1 MDANLDTIAKDLYGK
16 IQTRFP
22 DIRIGDEEANV
33 LSKKQDIPK
42 ARFFEFEYK
51 EGGDEIGT
59 ISVTL
64 DADEGVVLEVSGD
77 IVSKKH
83 PGAFKFIRSFRQ
95 FAKDRL
101 LNYDVKRMGKSNLDK
116 RDYAFRSKVKDD
128 MIMENKL
135 FGTSKMS
142 YQDLGEARL
151 IIKHSQQINP
161 ELAAGRTMHI
171 ENIYIENAMGE
182 RFRYPVKHLNGA
194 RALAEHIKAGGHP
207 YDGIGQHITSL
218 SEELAS
224 LRKFKNYVGRQ
235 EQLSEAMGDIT
246 SKVMER
252 IDSIKKEI
260 HSLQRPTYYQQ
271 FAESFVEHEEQMIPE
286 AVMDD
291 WIDRLTIRTF
301 NEELKGVF
309 PYIYKLVDESELPV
323 RELTPDDLLDEGTE
337 KINPNAQ
344 CRSCKTPYGRHFRF
358 DPEGDPNG
366 KITSTTIRG
375 LCGRV
380 PQDFP
385 DLYTTAIQEET
396 LPWETDDEAKE
407 REGGKK
413 EKSPF
418 KKPHNPNRTGS
429 DTAKALAQKGI
440 PKKEG
445 FDPEQAFENFMN
457 NILPEDGAAIA
468 ALGGI
473 FDPQQRPGAVAELN
487 NIFKTELK
495 GGPDGMNL
503 NKVKELIPDPE
514 FSSMLDHL
522 SGTGD
527 LDLRSGIEVILNQMS
542 EHNKDLAD
550 LIQAGDLQFSSPGGS
565 DMPVGGQD
573 MPEPEAGTEAP
584 PAEAPPAEAPPVAES
599 MGMGKLKA
607 KLIRAVE
614 CGAGPDTQL
623 DFGSRKMSLMSALQ
637 ECGIDPSS
645 IGMKP
650 RSSDGNGVQ
659 EILKSISGFWN
670 RDATITEGNF
680 TKGGTWTKQHVV
692 SNFKNGE
699 YKHATKE
706 DVSRVLAM
714 IEKMDPSSDAG
725 GLNRMKQMA
734 GISQPHGTNEGP
746 EDGNFEVPDEGEED
760 GNFEIPD
767 ETNQTSSNNQTGTID
782 GKSANYA
789 DAMAKFR
796 NMVTGMGF
804 DGSSPEAMQKSI
816 QGKLGG
822 MMKGMNVPGMGNNGQ
837 FDPQAMMKGI
847 QGKMPQG
854 KMELP
859 GGMGNLDPNAM
870 MQQIMGKMNGP
881 TSPGYKSNN
890 SGPTKMN
897 GPTSPGP
904 DDQMGIYR
912 PGITKSVDF
921 DPSRHNG
928 PLEVDPNMMG
938 SVAPKNTMDFKPGNQ
953 SNLLQVD
960 NPEYVARRAAA
971 LKKPGAVVGQTTM
984 ESNNELASWLKIAG
998 IK

>member
-51 EGGDEIGT
+51 ENGDEIGT

-235 EQLSEAMGDIT
+235 AQLSEAMGDIT

-252 IDSIKKEI
+252 IDGIKKEI

-271 FAESFVEHEEQMIPE
+271 FAESFVAHEEQIIPE

-309 PYIYKLVDESELPV
+309 PYIFKLIDESELPV
-323 RELTPDDLLDEGTE
+323 RELTADDLLD
-337 KINPNAQ
+337 
-344 CRSCKTPYGRHFRF
+344 
-358 DPEGDPNG
+358 
-366 KITSTTIRG
+366 
-375 LCGRV
+375 
-380 PQDFP
+380 
-385 DLYTTAIQEET
+385 EET
-396 LPWETDDEAKE
+396 LPWETDDEAKS
-407 REGGKK
+407 RESGKK

-418 KKPHNPNRTGS
+418 KKPHNPNRTGR
-429 DTAKALAQKGI
+429 DAAKALAQKGI

-457 NILPEDGAAIA
+457 GILPEDGAA
-468 ALGGI
+468 ALRGI

-514 FSSMLDHL
+514 FASMLDQL
-522 SGTGD
+522 SGTNN
-527 LDLRSGIEVILNQMS
+527 LDMRSGIEVILNQMS

-550 LIQAGDLQFSSPGGS
+550 LIQSGQLQFSSPDGG

-573 MPEPEAGTEAP
+573 MPTPDAGAET
-584 PAEAPPAEAPPVAES
+584 PAEPAVPTEPTAPTVPTEPAAPEAPPVAES
-599 MGMGKLKA
+599 MGMSKLKA
-607 KLIRAVE
+607 KLIKAVE

-645 IGMKP
+645 IGMKT

-746 EDGNFEVPDEGEED
+746 EDGKFDMPDEPDSEED
-760 GNFEIPD
+760 MPD
-767 ETNQTSSNNQTGTID
+767 MSTPTAPQTGQTTSNNQTGTID
-782 GKSANYA
+782 GKPANYA

-822 MMKGMNVPGMGNNGQ
+822 MMKGMNMPGMGAAGQ
-837 FDPQAMMKGI
+837 LDPQAMMKSI
-847 QGKMPQG
+847 MSKMPKQG
-854 KMELP
+854 MNMPGTPSNKALP
-859 GGMGNLDPNAM
+859 GAPGNLADLE
-870 MQQIMGKMNGP
+870 
-881 TSPGYKSNN
+881 
-890 SGPTKMN
+890 
-897 GPTSPGP
+897 
-904 DDQMGIYR
+904 MGIYR
-912 PGITKSVDF
+912 PGVTRSITTPEPPTD
-921 DPSRHNG
+921 NQQ
-928 PLEVDPNMMG
+928 EIG
-938 SVAPKNTMDFKPGNQ
+938 SVAPKNPMDFKPGNQ

>member
-51 EGGDEIGT
+51 EDGDEIGT

-135 FGTSKMS
+135 FGTSKIS

-171 ENIYIENAMGE
+171 ENIYIENAAGE
-182 RFRYPVKHLNGA
+182 RFRYPAKHLNGA
-194 RALAEHIKAGGHP
+194 RALAEHIKAGGNP

-260 HSLQRPTYYQQ
+260 HSLQRPAYYQQ
-271 FAESFVEHEEQMIPE
+271 FAESFVQHEEQMIPE

-309 PYIYKLVDESELPV
+309 PYIFKLVDESELPV
-323 RELTPDDLLDEGTE
+323 RELSADDLLD
-337 KINPNAQ
+337 
-344 CRSCKTPYGRHFRF
+344 
-358 DPEGDPNG
+358 
-366 KITSTTIRG
+366 
-375 LCGRV
+375 
-380 PQDFP
+380 
-385 DLYTTAIQEET
+385 EET
-396 LPWETDDEAKE
+396 LPWETDAEAKE

-413 EKSPF
+413 DKSPF
-418 KKPHNPNRTGS
+418 KKAHNPNRTGS
-429 DTAKALAQKGI
+429 DAAKALAQKGI

-445 FDPEQAFENFMN
+445 FDPEQAFEDFMN
-457 NILPEDGAAIA
+457 GILPEAGVASQTQ
-468 ALGGI
+468 GGI
-473 FDPQQRPGAVAELN
+473 FDPQQRPAAVAELN
-487 NIFKTELK
+487 NIFKSEVK
-495 GGPDGMNL
+495 GGPDDINL
-503 NKVKELIPDPE
+503 GKIKELIPDPE
-514 FSSMLDHL
+514 FAAMLDQL
-522 SGTGD
+522 GGSGD
-527 LDLRSGIEVILNQMS
+527 LDVRSGIEVILNQMG
-542 EHNKDLAD
+542 EHNKELAQ
-550 LIQAGDLQFSSPGGS
+550 LLQAGQIQFSNPEG
-565 DMPVGGQD
+565 DTPVGGQD
-573 MPEPEAGTEAP
+573 VAAPEAPEAPVAPAEPEAPVAPTEA
-584 PAEAPPAEAPPVAES
+584 EPVRE
-599 MGMGKLKA
+599 GMGKLKA
-607 KLIRAVE
+607 KLIKAVE
-614 CGAGPDTQL
+614 CGAGPDTEL
-623 DFGSRKMSLMSALQ
+623 EFGSRKMSLMSALK
-637 ECGIDPSS
+637 ECGIDPASV
-645 IGMKP
+645 GMK
-650 RSSDGNGVQ
+650 SQSGGTGIQ
-659 EILKSISGFWN
+659 EILKSIAGFWN
-670 RDATITEGNF
+670 KDATITEGNF
-680 TKGGTWTKQHVV
+680 TIGGQRTKQKVITG
-692 SNFKNGE
+692 FKNGE
-699 YKHATKE
+699 YENATKE
-706 DVSRVLAM
+706 DVSKVLHM
-714 IEKMDPSSDAG
+714 IDKMDPPSDMHG
-725 GLNRMKQMA
+725 GNDLNRMKQMA
-734 GISQPHGTNEGP
+734 GVGKTSEMSEDPMEDDFAKFMQDHPNADIEGMVSKWKQDQSSNTEP
-746 EDGNFEVPDEGEED
+746 KDAAP
-760 GNFEIPD
+760 IAPA
-767 ETNQTSSNNQTGTID
+767 QTSQSSTSNQTGTID
-782 GKSANYA
+782 GKPSSHA

-796 NMVTGMGF
+796 DIAKGMKLKLPGM
-804 DGSSPEAMQKSI
+804 DGQDGPDLDFSDPSKMGSQI
-816 QGKLGG
+816 QSHVGN
-822 MMKGMNVPGMGNNGQ
+822 MMKGM
-837 FDPQAMMKGI
+837 

-854 KMELP
+854 KVELP

-870 MQQIMGKMNGP
+870 MQQLMSKMPKTGMPQGN
-881 TSPGYKSNN
+881 TSS
-890 SGPTKMN
+890 SDM
-897 GPTSPGP
+897 
-904 DDQMGIYR
+904 
-912 PGITKSVDF
+912 
-921 DPSRHNG
+921 
-928 PLEVDPNMMG
+928 E
-938 SVAPKNTMDFKPGNQ
+938 FKPGNQ

-960 NPEYVARRAAA
+960 NPEYVAKRAAA
-971 LKKPGAVVGQTTM
+971 LQKPGAVVGHTTM

>member
-51 EGGDEIGT
+51 EDGDEIGT

-323 RELTPDDLLDEGTE
+323 RELTADDLLAEDDKEDVAPWYKDKAE
-337 KINPNAQ
+337 
-344 CRSCKTPYGRHFRF
+344 
-358 DPEGDPNG
+358 
-366 KITSTTIRG
+366 
-375 LCGRV
+375 
-380 PQDFP
+380 QDA
-385 DLYTTAIQEET
+385 D
-396 LPWETDDEAKE
+396 KS
-407 REGGKK
+407 
-413 EKSPF
+413 KSPF
-418 KKPHNPNRTGS
+418 KKKHNPNRTGS

-607 KLIRAVE
+607 KLIKAVE
-614 CGAGPDTQL
+614 CGAGPDTEL

-650 RSSDGNGVQ
+650 RSSGGDGVQ

-760 GNFEIPD
+760 GNFEVPD
-767 ETNQTSSNNQTGTID
+767 EANQTSSNNQTGTID
-782 GKSANYA
+782 GKPASYA

-854 KMELP
+854 KVELP

-881 TSPGYKSNN
+881 ASPGYKSND

-897 GPTSPGP
+897 GPTSTG
-904 DDQMGIYR
+904 DM
-912 PGITKSVDF
+912 
-921 DPSRHNG
+921 
-928 PLEVDPNMMG
+928 
-938 SVAPKNTMDFKPGNQ
+938 MDFKPGNQ

>member
-51 EGGDEIGT
+51 EDGDEIGT

-77 IVSKKH
+77 IVAKKH

-171 ENIYIENAMGE
+171 ENIYIENAVGE

-207 YDGIGQHITSL
+207 YDGIGQHITGL

-224 LRKFKNYVGRQ
+224 LRKFKSYVSRQ
-235 EQLSEAMGDIT
+235 TQLSEAMGDIT

-271 FAESFVEHEEQMIPE
+271 FAESFQEQEEQMIPE

-301 NEELKGVF
+301 NEELKSVF

-323 RELTPDDLLDEGTE
+323 RELTAEDLLAEDDKEDVAPWYKDKTE
-337 KINPNAQ
+337 
-344 CRSCKTPYGRHFRF
+344 
-358 DPEGDPNG
+358 
-366 KITSTTIRG
+366 
-375 LCGRV
+375 
-380 PQDFP
+380 QDA
-385 DLYTTAIQEET
+385 D
-396 LPWETDDEAKE
+396 KN
-407 REGGKK
+407 
-413 EKSPF
+413 KSPF
-418 KKPHNPNRTGS
+418 KKKHNPNRTPH
-429 DTAKALAQKGI
+429 DTVKALAQKGM

-445 FDPEQAFENFMN
+445 FNPEQAFEDFMN
-457 NILPEDGAAIA
+457 GILPEDDNTTQV
-468 ALGGI
+468 LGGI
-473 FDPQQRPGAVAELN
+473 FDPKQRPSAVAELN
-487 NIFKTELK
+487 DIFKTELK
-495 GGPDGMNL
+495 GGPDDVNL

-514 FSSMLDHL
+514 FASMLDHL
-522 SGTGD
+522 SDTGD
-527 LDLRSGIEVILNQMS
+527 LDMRSGIEVILNQMS

-550 LIQAGDLQFSSPGGS
+550 LIQSGQLQFSSPEGS

-573 MPEPEAGTEAP
+573 MTTAEPEAPATPDEPTAPEAP
-584 PAEAPPAEAPPVAES
+584 AEPEAPQVAES
-599 MGMGKLKA
+599 MGMSKLKA
-607 KLIRAVE
+607 KLIKAVE

-637 ECGIDPSS
+637 ECGIDPAS
-645 IGMKP
+645 IGMKSH
-650 RSSDGNGVQ
+650 SSGDGVQ

-680 TKGGTWTKQHVV
+680 TKGGTWTKQHVI

-699 YKHATKE
+699 YEHATKE

-714 IEKMDPSSDAG
+714 IEKMDPSSDAS

-734 GISQPHGTNEGP
+734 GLPHQAHSVDEDNPSMGPYDDSDEGD
-746 EDGNFEVPDEGEED
+746 EEGDLEVPDE
-760 GNFEIPD
+760 
-767 ETNQTSSNNQTGTID
+767 TNASVPQAGQTSSNNQTGTID
-782 GKSANYA
+782 GKPASYA

-796 NMVTGMGF
+796 DMVTGMGF

-816 QGKLGG
+816 QSKLGG
-822 MMKGMNVPGMGNNGQ
+822 MMKGMNMPGIGDDGQ
-837 FDPQAMMKGI
+837 FDPRAMMKGI
-847 QGKMPQG
+847 QSKMPQG
-854 KMELP
+854 NMELP
-859 GGMGNLDPNAM
+859 GGAGNIDPNAM
-870 MQQIMGKMNGP
+870 MQQIMSKMPKQGM
-881 TSPGYKSNN
+881 TIPG
-890 SGPTKMN
+890 MN
-897 GPTSPGP
+897 
-904 DDQMGIYR
+904 
-912 PGITKSVDF
+912 
-921 DPSRHNG
+921 
-928 PLEVDPNMMG
+928 
-938 SVAPKNTMDFKPGNQ
+938 
-953 SNLLQVD
+953 
-960 NPEYVARRAAA
+960 
-971 LKKPGAVVGQTTM
+971 
-984 ESNNELASWLKIAG
+984 ESDELASWLKIAG